1 MNWDAI
7 GAVGEILG
15 ALAVVG
21 SLIYVGRQFRHS
33 STQPVLKMRKFV
45 LLLVASLVCS
55 LTSAAEE
62 SLKQAFEESYSNYQA
77 SLKGNNIG
85 QAAEYAEKALQLGKS
100 LYGED
105 DLNTAMLTL
114 NYATTLTLLPRQ
126 WVRDKTDA
134 TRSSFSDP
142 APIARLAVRRYEG
155 IYGNESTELLSPLL
169 TLAKALVRT
178 GEDRK
183 ELKSVLARA
192 EGIAETTENHEVRG
206 NFYFDASEI
215 AGGGQGRKWAEIA
228 ASIYSEHYGPGDL
241 RTLRARVRV
250 GQYQKSKKQATIY
263 EEVIRLL
270 GSHPDAITLRFGLHQ
285 KLVIYYQG
293 KKNNDKVTEHL
304 QAAGALNLSIKD
316 GDYLPISKV
325 VPRYPQRALNRGV
338 TGYVLLEFIV
348 TKIGT
353 VENVVVIAS
362 KPTGVF
368 DKSAIAA
375 ATKFRYI
382 PRYVDGKPVSVAGV
396 RNRVNFD
403 LQ

>member
-1 MNWDAI
+1 
-7 GAVGEILG
+7 
-15 ALAVVG
+15 
-21 SLIYVGRQFRHS
+21 
-33 STQPVLKMRKFV
+33 MRKFV

-55 LTSAAEE
+55 QTSAAEE

-85 QAAEYAEKALQLGKS
+85 QAAEYAQQALQLGKS

-126 WVRDKTDA
+126 WS

-142 APIARLAVRRYEG
+142 TPIARLAVLRYEG
-155 IYGNESTELLSPLL
+155 IYGNEATELLSPLL

-206 NFYFDASEI
+206 NFYFDASGI
-215 AGGGQGRKWAEIA
+215 AGVRQGRKWAEIA
-228 ASIYSEHYGPGDL
+228 ASIFSEQYGPDDL
-241 RTLRARVRV
+241 RTLSARARV
-250 GQYQKSKKQATIY
+250 GQYQKSKKQAATY
-263 EEVIRLL
+263 EDVIRLL
-270 GSHPDAITLRFGLHQ
+270 GTQPDAIGLRFGLHQ

-293 KKNNDKVTEHL
+293 KKNSDKVTEHL
-304 QAAGALNLSIKD
+304 QAAGALNFSIKE
-316 GDYLPISKV
+316 GAYLPISKAT
-325 VPRYPQRALNRGV
+325 PRYPRQALSRGV
-338 TGYVLLEFIV
+338 TGYVIMEFNV
-348 TKIGT
+348 TEIGT
-353 VENVVVIAS
+353 VENVVVIES

-368 DKSAIAA
+368 DKSAIDA

-382 PRYVDGKPVSVAGV
+382 PRYVDGQPVSVAGV
-396 RNRVNFD
+396 RNRINFD
-403 LQ
+403 IQ